1 MTSYRSNSG
10 SGHSRGDSG
19 KSSGGAGSSNS
30 SNSSFRD
37 VSAARLDQR
46 SGSNNS
52 FGGYTKVNRGDGTFR
67 MRPTGK

>member
-19 KSSGGAGSSNS
+19 KSSGGSGS

-37 VSAARLDQR
+37 VNAARLDQH

>member
-10 SGHSRGDSG
+10 SGHSRGGSG
-19 KSSGGAGSSNS
+19 KSSGGAGSSY
-30 SNSSFRD
+30 SSFRD
-37 VSAARLDQR
+37 VNAARLDQR